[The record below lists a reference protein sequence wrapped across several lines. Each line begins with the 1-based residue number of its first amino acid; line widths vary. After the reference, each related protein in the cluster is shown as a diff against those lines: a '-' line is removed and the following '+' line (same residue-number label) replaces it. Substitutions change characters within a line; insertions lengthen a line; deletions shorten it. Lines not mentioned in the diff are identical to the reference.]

1 MFSRP
6 YSKREWG
13 FKHAGRFRAL
23 APRIRRALGAELG
36 VLAFVARDLIVAV
49 CIGERSG

>member
-1 MFSRP
+1 MFSKL
-6 YSKREWG
+6 YSKRERG

-36 VLAFVARDLIVAV
+36 VLAFISCDLIVAV
-49 CIGERSG
+49 CVGKRRG